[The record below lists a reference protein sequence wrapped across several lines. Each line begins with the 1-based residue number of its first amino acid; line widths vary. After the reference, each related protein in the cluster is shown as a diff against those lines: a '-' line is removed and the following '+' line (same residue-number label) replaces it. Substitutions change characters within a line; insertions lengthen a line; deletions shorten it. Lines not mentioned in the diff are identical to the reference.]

1 MWRGRETEAQR
12 SRGLNVVLSK
22 LRDLIKTPFISKPVP
37 LNYHLHILLALVPS
51 HLTVIKIYDL
61 VWPRSCCRAASAD
74 GLSSSGGPTGGSSRS
89 HAAGIEESEP
99 LHTHSCTNYLIMT
112 TLMGKKQV
120 SWTYKADV
128 GSHYQAAWLKWATD
142 GWGGEKKTK
151 NSHIVSTFLPNCELL
166 CCCVVWK
173 RWFLPDRQTHGGK
186 HGFLHVGE
194 DVVQLR
200 SGADVAQKHAV
211 DLRSEILLGD
221 GVILRQRTATRSH
234 INSL

>member
-89 HAAGIEESEP
+89 HAAGIEESQP

-142 GWGGEKKTK
+142 GWGKKNK
-151 NSHIVSTFLPNCELL
+151 KLSHCFNISSKLWITVLL
-166 CCCVVWK
+166 CGLKKMIPSW
-173 RWFLPDRQTHGGK
+173 
-186 HGFLHVGE
+186 
-194 DVVQLR
+194 
-200 SGADVAQKHAV
+200 
-211 DLRSEILLGD
+211 
-221 GVILRQRTATRSH
+221 
-234 INSL
+234 